1 MKCLII
7 YSLIL
12 LQLIPSV
19 FAQSNKKIPPEKP
32 RLVVGIVVSQMRYDY
47 LFRYWDKF
55 SEDGFRKLIGQGTFC
70 KNVRYRNLFTLSSS
84 GNATIATGA
93 YPSFHGIVADEWYDR
108 VKNKNVKCA
117 FDDNYKA
124 VGGSFEAGQY
134 APLRL
139 ITSTIGDE
147 MHLTQ
152 PASKVISIATDPV
165 QAVLSSG
172 HTADAAYW
180 YDSGTGQWMTSNYYL
195 KDLPAWVQDF
205 NNKKIPDIYLQES
218 WNTLLPVSAY
228 KESLPDDNPYEKGI
242 RGKKTFPYDINLMS
256 MKGKKREYDLLP
268 YTPGG
273 MMYTRDFAV
282 NAIVQEQLGKD
293 DSTDLLLL
301 NFTTPGLVGSLYGPR
316 SVEVEDIF
324 LRLDLELAF
333 FLRFLEQELGM
344 ENVLIYLT
352 ADHGSAY
359 VPGYLEE
366 IKIPSGIFNQN
377 QAMALLSSYLN
388 VLYGKGEWIK
398 LYKNQQIYLNQTLI
412 EDSKLPLEQFQTT
425 VANFMVQFTGV
436 ANAVTASDLQSSNFT
451 SGILLM
457 IQNNYNQ
464 KRSGDVFLN
473 LEPGWME
480 KSENATS
487 TNSSYAYDA
496 HVPLMWYGWKI
507 GRRTINTAMDPTV
520 IAPTLASFLEILSP
534 NGCMASPIGELVDQ

>member
-1 MKCLII
+1 MKRLIFF
-7 YSLIL
+7 SLIL
-12 LQLIPSV
+12 VLVISSLV
-19 FAQSNKKIPPEKP
+19 AQTNKQIPPEKP
-32 RLVVGIVVSQMRYDY
+32 RLVIGIVVSQMRYDY

-55 SEDGFRKLIGQGTFC
+55 SDDGFRKLIGQGTFC

-84 GNATIATGA
+84 GHATIATGA

-108 VKNKNVKCA
+108 VKNRNVNCA
-117 FDDNYKA
+117 LDENYKA
-124 VGGSFEAGQY
+124 VGGSYESGRF

-152 PASKVISIATDPV
+152 PASRVVSISTDPV
-165 QAVLSSG
+165 AAVLSSG

-180 YDSGTGQWMTSNYYL
+180 YDNETGQWMSSTYYM
-195 KDLPAWVQDF
+195 KELPSWVQNF

-218 WNTLLPVSAY
+218 WNTLLPIASY
-228 KESLPDDNPYEKGI
+228 KESLPDDNPYEKGLG
-242 RGKKTFPYDINLMS
+242 GKRTFPYDINQLS
-256 MKGKKREYDLLP
+256 MKGKKREYRLLP
-268 YTPGG
+268 ATPGG
-273 MMYTRDFAV
+273 LMYTRDFAV
-282 NAIVQEQLGKD
+282 NAIVHEQLGRD

-301 NFTTPGLVGSLYGPR
+301 NFSTPGLVGNLYGPR

-324 LRLDLELAF
+324 LRLDLELSF
-333 FLRFLEQELGM
+333 FLKFIEQELGM
-344 ENVLIYLT
+344 ENILIYLT
-352 ADHGSAY
+352 SDHGSAY

-366 IKIPSGIFNQN
+366 MKIPSGIFNQN

-398 LYKNQQIYLNQTLI
+398 LYKNQQIYLNQNLI
-412 EDSKLPLEQFQTT
+412 EDSKLSLEQVQTT

-473 LEPGWME
+473 LEPGWIE
-480 KSENATS
+480 KSDNATNA
-487 TNSSYAYDA
+487 NSSYAYDA
-496 HVPLMWYGWKI
+496 HVPLIWYGWKI

-520 IAPTLASFLEILSP
+520 IAPTLASFLEILAP
-534 NGCMASPIGELVDQ
+534 NGCMTSPIGELVDK